1 MKLDDFLIAAAQIA
15 ALILILFLLFLL
27 PQTYAVAACGIIGT
41 VVFVVDWITHPGN
54 H

>member
-1 MKLDDFLIAAAQIA
+1 MSPDDFLIACGQIA
-15 ALILILFLLFLL
+15 ALILVVFLLFLL
-27 PQTYAVAACGIIGT
+27 PQAYAIAACGIVGT